1 MIRPI
6 LFGELLFDHF
16 PDGRRVLGGAPFNV
30 AWHLQAFGA
39 APLLI
44 SRVGRDAEGDAILTA
59 MADWGMAANGIQRD
73 ATHPTGGVSVT
84 LDGGEPRFHILDG
97 QAYDFID
104 PARLPIGEGKAILYH
119 GSLALRNPTSRAA
132 MEALRNP
139 ERPVFL
145 DVNLRSPWWDREDI
159 ENLLAQ
165 ARWVK
170 LNGDELA
177 LLEPEAGDQEQKAA
191 RLLERYGLAG
201 LYLTL
206 GAGGALALTRAGER
220 FETGRPR
227 VTTVVDTVGAGDA
240 FSSVAILG
248 LIRSWPLAV
257 TLRRAQAFA
266 SALVGVRGATL
277 AERGF
282 YEAHLQNWHE
292 EDSA

>member
-1 MIRPI
+1 MIRPL

-39 APLLI
+39 APRLI
-44 SRVGRDAEGDAILTA
+44 SRVGRDAEGDAILAA
-59 MADWGMAANGIQRD
+59 MADWEMDVSGIQRD
-73 ATHPTGGVSVT
+73 EVHPTGGVRVT
-84 LDGGEPRFHILDG
+84 LAGGEPRFHILDG

-104 PARLPIGEGKAILYH
+104 PAQLPIGEGEVILYH
-119 GSLALRNPTSRAA
+119 GSLALRNPFSRAA
-132 MEALRNP
+132 LEVLRSP
-139 ERPVFL
+139 DRPVFL
-145 DVNLRSPWWDREDI
+145 DVNLRSPWWKREEI
-159 ENLLAQ
+159 EALLAQ

-170 LNGDELA
+170 LNGDELS
-177 LLEPEAGDQEQKAA
+177 LLEPEAGDREQKAA
-191 RLLERYGLAG
+191 RLLERHGLAG

-206 GAGGALALTRAGER
+206 GADGALALTRAGER
-220 FETGRPR
+220 FETGRPPA
-227 VTTVVDTVGAGDA
+227 TTVIDTVGAGDA
-240 FSSVAILG
+240 FAAVAILG
-248 LIRSWPLAV
+248 LIQGWPMAV

-282 YEAHLQNWHE
+282 YETHLQNWHE